1 MSKGTMISELI
12 IHQIFSLGRYLF
24 LKAHSFPRATLS
36 ENCSLPGTDNVC
48 RQISEHISALNG
60 GYCLYI
66 FTLNGGYCVYYLS
79 NPFRKTRSF
88 ENWGI
93 SLEYSPVFG
102 HITRL
107 DQSDTSEIIS
117 MCICLWTFSVPQSSQ
132 FSSSCVLGKLFASRN
147 R

>member
-36 ENCSLPGTDNVC
+36 ENCSLPGTDDVC
-48 RQISEHISALNG
+48 RQISEHISALNV
-60 GYCLYI
+60 
-66 FTLNGGYCVYYLS
+66 GYCVYYLS

-107 DQSDTSEIIS
+107 DQPDTSEIIS